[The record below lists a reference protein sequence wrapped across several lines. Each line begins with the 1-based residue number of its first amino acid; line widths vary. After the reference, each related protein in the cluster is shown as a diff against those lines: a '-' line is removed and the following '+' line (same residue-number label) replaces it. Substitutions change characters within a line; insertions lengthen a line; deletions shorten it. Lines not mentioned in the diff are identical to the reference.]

1 MSIEEHVMIYDFV
14 VYMNLAKF
22 SIKHLIRSMQLEF
35 MLHSWYGC
43 F

>member
-1 MSIEEHVMIYDFV
+1 MSIEEHVMIYDFVV

-35 MLHSWYGC
+35 MLHS
-43 F
+43 